1 MTATL
6 AALDTSAAASAAHRA
21 RFSDL
26 LAAEWAKLWS
36 LRSMRWS
43 FPVTAVIV
51 VGIGANSALADYR
64 NWSQYP
70 QEVVDDLARSW
81 AIKDAFPIASAMVL
95 MLIVGTLGALCVVN
109 EYSSGLIRTTFA
121 AVPARRSALAA
132 KMTVMTS
139 VTTAFGLLVVAVS
152 YAVTQAILSG
162 RGVSLSLGDPEVL
175 RSLTASASLAPVSAL
190 VGLGIGVLIRHGAA
204 TVAVTAL
211 LLILLPTFLSQE
223 EAWTAALKFAM
234 PFNAWSN
241 LATVDPAFFTP
252 LPHTPSPGHSWI
264 VLAVWPVLAV
274 ATAIGLI
281 HRRDL

>member
-6 AALDTSAAASAAHRA
+6 AALDTSAASASAHRA

-26 LAAEWAKLWS
+26 LAAEWTKLWS
-36 LRSMRWS
+36 LRSTRWS
-43 FPVTAVIV
+43 FPVTALIV
-51 VGIGANSALADYR
+51 VGIGANSALTDYR
-64 NWSQYP
+64 NWSRYS
-70 QEVVDDLARSW
+70 QEVIDDLARSW
-81 AIKDAFPIASAMVL
+81 AIQDVFPLASAMVL

-132 KMTVMTS
+132 KMTVITS
-139 VTTAFGLLVVAVS
+139 MSAAFGMLVVAVS
-152 YAVTQAILSG
+152 YALTQAILSE

-175 RSLTASASLAPVSAL
+175 RSLTASALLAPVSAL

-211 LLILLPTFLSQE
+211 LLILLPTFLNQE

-241 LATVDPAFFTP
+241 LATVDPTFFTP
-252 LPHTPSPGHSWI
+252 LPYTPSPGHSWI
-264 VLAVWPVLAV
+264 VLALWPVLAV
-274 ATAIGLI
+274 TLALGLV